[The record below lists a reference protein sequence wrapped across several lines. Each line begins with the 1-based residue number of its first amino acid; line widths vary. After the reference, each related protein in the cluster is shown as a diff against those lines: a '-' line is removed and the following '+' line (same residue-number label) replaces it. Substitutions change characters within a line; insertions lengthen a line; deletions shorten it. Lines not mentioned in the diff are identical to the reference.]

1 MGKRSRN
8 KGAAYERELANR
20 WRDSGLYPGAK
31 RGIGQ
36 ARSGGDVSDVEGTPW
51 WVEAKCQARPN
62 VYAALEQAEE
72 ASDGRPCLVVACR
85 RVAGQPSKA
94 STVVAMR
101 LETFEALASV
111 IEALAMEA
119 AE

>member
-1 MGKRSRN
+1 MSARSRN

-20 WRDSGLYPGAK
+20 WRDSGLYPDAR

-36 ARSGGDVSDVEGTPW
+36 ARWGGDVPDVDGTPW

-62 VYAALEQAEE
+62 VFAAMEQAEE
-72 ASDGRPCLVVACR
+72 ATDGRTPVVVACR
-85 RVAGQPSKA
+85 REKGAPGRA
-94 STVVAMR
+94 STLVAMR
-101 LETFEALASV
+101 LEDFEALCA
-111 IEALAMEA
+111 AARQEA